1 MWLTHT
7 HLNQAKILQQLYTR
21 HAFNTCTTL
30 RSRTMSSQILPQASV
45 DDVNDFTSSKRQ
57 RSEETNVASSPA
69 KKKKKKEK
77 KKKKKE
83 KKKEKKT
90 KTKVTAQCIACNI
103 QIFEEE
109 EEVVV
114 CVDCDDVWC
123 KKCGNEDG
131 VMRACVANEN
141 GEGCGENVCDG
152 CFKTTYCGRDVECCK
167 SCFEEYIGECGDGDC
182 DTCLMGRARDGQW
195 K

>member
-1 MWLTHT
+1 MP
-7 HLNQAKILQQLYTR
+7 
-21 HAFNTCTTL
+21 
-30 RSRTMSSQILPQASV
+30 SQILPQASV

-69 KKKKKKEK
+69 KKKKKKEKKKKEKKKEKEEKKKEKK